1 MPIDKMLRLTHRQK
15 MGLFLIA
22 LVLVSLYIVTGGS
35 CVDKIKASSGI
46 NIKAYGITRDGS
58 FHELNE
64 WKSFFHKQTITD
76 TSGNP
81 LVGIAL
87 CPYLTFSKTNIG
99 TESDVDIVY
108 KVAYSTM
115 NSDDMWQVR
124 VERPNNDMDPSGWMG
139 QDEYNYTTY
148 NGERYFWRK
157 YHPDQTEFWL
167 EDPAVKYSALCPAG
181 FKVNNFSPFV
191 MVFDESFFNS
201 VCSYNEAFW
210 VSQLRLVENA
220 RTSVRFTINV
230 SVRRNGVIEKVAV
243 GTATFDI
250 IYTTGSTP
258 DTGNYDIS
266 VDFKD
271 WGIDNPTPPPTN
283 PPPNNGIPTNLTLSS
298 SSSSVNVGETVI
310 VTATLKNSNT
320 GAVLSNK
327 RVDIIDVDSGGTIK
341 SGYTNTNGK
350 VSVNVTESSAV
361 TRRFV
366 AYFWGDSGYNGSES
380 NTISVTWSGSGG
392 GGKSGY
398 GVAVN
403 GYRIRLDNNG
413 YYVEVMVGDMPLIK
427 VAPYDDNGNLLEG
440 RIDVSYGTTHISK
453 YVSSDD
459 GYCITLPSSW
469 APDHIGDTKNVTI
482 KLMGSSKSISI
493 RFIGAQTIATPPFPD
508 WCEDPPEELDQV

>member
-22 LVLVSLYIVTGGS
+22 LVFVSLYIVTGGS

-124 VERPNNDMDPSGWMG
+124 VERPNNDMDPNAWFG

-181 FKVNNFSPFV
+181 FKINNFSPFV

-210 VSQLRLVENA
+210 VSQLRLAENA

-271 WGIDNPTPPPTN
+271 WELNNPNPTQPPPTN
-283 PPPNNGIPTNLTLSS
+283 PPPDGDQATNILLE
-298 SSSSVNVGETVI
+298 VNKNYADLNENVTF
-310 VTATLKNSNT
+310 TATLKKGGLT
-320 GAVLSNK
+320 PAVLPNK
-327 RVDIIDVDSGGTIK
+327 RIDVIEIETGMTIFSGTTDGYGKIQSQYTEQVQYGTK
-341 SGYTNTNGK
+341 HY
-350 VSVNVTESSAV
+350 
-361 TRRFV
+361 V
-366 AYFWGDSGYNGSES
+366 AYFWGDSEYNGCES
-380 NTISVTWSGSGG
+380 NQV
-392 GGKSGY
+392 
-398 GVAVN
+398 VVN
-403 GYRIRLDNNG
+403 WGLIQP
-413 YYVEVMVGDMPLIK
+413 PL
-427 VAPYDDNGNLLEG
+427 
-440 RIDVSYGTTHISK
+440 
-453 YVSSDD
+453 
-459 GYCITLPSSW
+459 LP
-469 APDHIGDTKNVTI
+469 
-482 KLMGSSKSISI
+482 
-493 RFIGAQTIATPPFPD
+493 
-508 WCEDPPEELDQV
+508 E

>member
-1 MPIDKMLRLTHRQK
+1 MPIDKMLRLTHKQK

-22 LVLVSLYIVTGGS
+22 LVLVSLYIATGGS

-124 VERPNNDMDPSGWMG
+124 VERPNNDMDPNAWFG

-181 FKVNNFSPFV
+181 FKINNFSPFV

-210 VSQLRLVENA
+210 VSQLRLAENA

-271 WGIDNPTPPPTN
+271 WGIDNPTPPPSN
-283 PPPNNGIPTNLTLSS
+283 PPPNGIPTNLSLSS

-380 NTISVTWSGSGG
+380 NTISVTWSGGGG